1 MKKLI
6 ATALTATILLT
17 SSAMILADAGK
28 KGAQLPPPEA
38 LEKIHVNL
46 DNGAQEIENRDVK
59 RAEIQ
64 KKLEGQKALIE
75 QKKAS
80 FVSKNAE
87 FAEFRKSLFLKREE
101 MLALK
106 LVSVQLRTQ
115 NIKLRGDL
123 RSSLEKMKADGIV
136 LSDETKLALDTTL
149 AQIKEISTKIKDTK
163 GQIHEIL
170 KNNREFIKAKDY
182 VSMQTAFDEIFAI
195 EQFRNDSLTQINTL
209 LQEAMKLLV
218 TVA

>member
-6 ATALTATILLT
+6 ATALTATILIT
-17 SSAMILADAGK
+17 SSAMILADNGK
-28 KGAQLPPPEA
+28 NGQVPPAQA
-38 LEKIHVNL
+38 LERVKVALKSGQGDMQQNQAKFEELKKKIEE
-46 DNGAQEIENRDVK
+46 Q
-59 RAEIQ
+59 RAKINE
-64 KKLEGQKALIE
+64 
-75 QKKAS
+75 KKAS
-80 FVSKNAE
+80 FDTKRAE
-87 FAEFRKSLFLKREE
+87 FDAFRDTLFTKRDE
-101 MLALK
+101 MLK
-106 LVSVQLRTQ
+106 LRLESVRLRAE
-115 NIKLRGDL
+115 NAKLRGDL
-123 RSSLEKMKADGIV
+123 RSSLEKMKADGVV